1 MQRNICLLWIFVTFL
16 VLCPLSAWAQS
27 VEQLYQDGMH
37 KEEILGDLQA
47 AISSYQKAVE
57 QASRNRQT
65 AAQAQF
71 RIGRCYEKLGDTNA
85 AVKAYRRLL
94 QDFDDQ
100 TEVTAEARTRLAALG
115 HPVSPSIVVR
125 QVWAPADDVN
135 GMPSPDGRYLTYVD
149 WNTANLAL
157 RDLTTGENR
166 PLTDEGTWME
176 PDQWAC
182 DSIWSPDGEQVAYE
196 WLNKD
201 IWELRIIR
209 LDGAKPRVLYR
220 NEEEVKYT
228 WLYAWSKDGQYILA
242 WFGKVAHG
250 RGEIGLVSVADGS
263 VRTVKS
269 GAWYPIKMD
278 LSPDGRYIVCDSR
291 EDSPQRNIFSL
302 AVDGGYQ
309 APLVTHSAND
319 YAPVWTPDGKQ
330 IVFVSDHTGTPT
342 AWALEVVDGKP
353 QGEAQIIKQDM
364 TRKMPMGFTRDGALY
379 YALKSIQGDNFAV
392 GDVYIATRDP
402 ATGAVLAP
410 PEKIPQRFEGANV
423 SPDWSPDGKYLAY
436 VSVRGLFREIEGY
449 CALVIYELETGE
461 ARELPLKHKVK
472 IRWSPDGRS
481 ILAAGQDYE
490 RAELYII
497 DAQTGDTTPVMQA
510 QSGIQIWDVG
520 WSSDGKEIFYGRVRI
535 RRAGYIWSIV
545 ARELETGEE
554 KELGRGKAFA
564 LSPDG
569 KQLVFHNMEAL
580 QVIPSAGGEP
590 REVLRLPP
598 SEIFPFGIGPA
609 WTPDGRYI
617 IVGKGRR
624 NYPPE
629 ADTHDL
635 SEAKADAAQLFEV
648 WQIPVE
654 GGEPQKLG
662 FAMEAFYELSLHPDG
677 QRIAFIQPSSARY
690 GEVWAME
697 NFLPELKAAK

>member
-1 MQRNICLLWIFVTFL
+1 MQRNICFLWIFVTFL
-16 VLCPLSAWAQS
+16 GPLSAKAQS
-27 VEQLYQDGMH
+27 VEQLYQDGQH
-37 KEEILGDLQA
+37 KEQILGDLQA
-47 AISSYQKAVE
+47 AILSYQKAVE
-57 QASRNRQT
+57 KHEQSRQT

-71 RIGRCYEKLGDTNA
+71 RIGRCYEKLGNTDE
-85 AVKAYRRLL
+85 AVKAYRQLL

-100 TEVTAEARTRLAALG
+100 TEVTAEARARLAALG

-125 QVWAPADDVN
+125 QVWAPADDVH

-166 PLTDEGTWME
+166 SLTDEGTWNT
-176 PDQWAC
+176 PNQKAC
-182 DSIWSPDGEQVAYE
+182 DSEWSPDGQQVAYE

-220 NEEEVKYT
+220 NEEVKYT
-228 WLYAWSKDGQYILA
+228 WLYAWSQDGQYILA

-269 GAWYPIKMD
+269 EAWSPIKMD

-291 EDSPQRNIFSL
+291 EDSPQRDIFSL
-302 AVDGGYQ
+302 TVDGGRQ
-309 APLVTHSAND
+309 TPLVTHPAND
-319 YAPVWTPDGKQ
+319 YAPVWAPDGKQ
-330 IVFVSDHTGTPT
+330 IVFVSNRTGTPT
-342 AWALEVVDGKP
+342 TWTLEVVDGKP
-353 QGEAQIIKQDM
+353 RGEVQIIKQDM
-364 TRKMPMGFTRDGALY
+364 TRKMPMGFTRDGAFY
-379 YALKSIQGDNFAV
+379 YALRSIQGGGYMV

-402 ATGAVLAP
+402 ATGKVVAP
-410 PEKIPQRFEGANV
+410 PEKIPQRFEGANA

-472 IRWSPDGRS
+472 ICWSPDGRS

-497 DAQTGDTTPVMQA
+497 DVQTGDITSVMQA

-535 RRAGYIWSIV
+535 RRTGYIWSIV
-545 ARELETGEE
+545 ARELETGGE
-554 KELGRGKAFA
+554 KELGRGQAIA

-569 KQLVFHNMEAL
+569 QQLVFHKMQAL

-624 NYPPE
+624 NYPLE
-629 ADTHDL
+629 ADTREL
-635 SEAKADAAQLFEV
+635 SEAKADAAQLFEA

-662 FAMEAFYELSLHPDG
+662 LAMEAFHELSLHPDG
-677 QRIAFIQPSSARY
+677 RRIAFTQPGSARY